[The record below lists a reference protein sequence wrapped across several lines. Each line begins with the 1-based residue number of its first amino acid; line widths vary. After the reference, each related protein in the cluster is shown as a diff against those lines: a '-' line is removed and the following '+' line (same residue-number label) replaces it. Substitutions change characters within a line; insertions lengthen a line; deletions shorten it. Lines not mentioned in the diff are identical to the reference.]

1 VLRKK
6 VVLRAVLELL
16 QLPAVLA
23 ASPAA
28 LQGLVV
34 GLLRGVVLPE
44 QVLAGAG
51 ARAASHSTEGLPH
64 AS

>member
-1 VLRKK
+1 M
-6 VVLRAVLELL
+6 LELL

-28 LQGLVV
+28 LEELAV

-44 QVLAGAG
+44 HELAGA
-51 ARAASHSTEGLPH
+51 AAGSHSTEGLPH